1 MTALDVASVN
11 EHPDVCE
18 VLQLMGSSFDIS
30 DDEVNYCSHVTIFL
44 PLTGY
49 ESCMLAYYPPKYRFS

>member
-18 VLQLMGSSFDIS
+18 VLQLMGSPATDTS
-30 DDEVNYCSHVTIFL
+30 DDELEVNHCAHVTN
-44 PLTGY
+44 
-49 ESCMLAYYPPKYRFS
+49 